1 MEQFYEAQGE
11 LENLMAPL
19 MDYCEELKQKKKGA
33 SAFLGDMINMFMRFS
48 SQILKPNYSI
58 KTVKKLKMDEFSKC
72 LTILFE
78 HISGY
83 DDNPLMTPETKVDE
97 IIELTN
103 FLIECIKE
111 LEKVES
117 SGMMSSIK

>member
-1 MEQFYEAQGE
+1 MV
-11 LENLMAPL
+11 PL

-83 DDNPLMTPETKVDE
+83 DDNPLMTP
-97 IIELTN
+97 
-103 FLIECIKE
+103 
-111 LEKVES
+111 
-117 SGMMSSIK
+117 